1 MEEYIVNFISAII
14 GGLFVWLIQ
23 QLYQNKK
30 ERKNNELIKARYID
44 KIIDKNILNSLK
56 PETNLAIMYDLLGV
70 PLKKSITDELVYK
83 EDSIETNSYI
93 YSFKNADIKIT
104 SKDNQTIDSVTLLA
118 NDKTFNIS
126 NFISHFNLKYEVL
139 NKARVNNSLILNSKS
154 TFIASRHDYSFAL
167 NYSIGNSFY
176 LDITLFGICENDWHV
191 YFENRDPNLFMNGLI
206 TGICLSKYMSDE
218 SFYIHQYE
226 LR

>member
-1 MEEYIVNFISAII
+1 MKEYIVNFISAIF

-30 ERKNNELIKARYID
+30 EHKNNELIKAHHID

-56 PETNLAIMYDLLGV
+56 PETNLELMYYLLGV
-70 PLKKSITDELVYK
+70 PLKKFTIDALVYK
-83 EDSIETNSYI
+83 EDTIETNSYI
-93 YSFKNADIKIT
+93 YSFKNADLKIT

-126 NFISHFNLKYEVL
+126 NFVSHFDLKSKVL
-139 NKARVNNSLILNSKS
+139 NKARVNNSLILHSKS
-154 TFIASRHDYSFAL
+154 TFIASRHDHSFAL

-176 LDITLFGICENDWHV
+176 LDITLFGICENNWHD
-191 YFENRDPNLFMNGLI
+191 YFKDKDPHIFMNGLI